1 MKKGTKM
8 ADSKP
13 ETVQEYQKWLCEVR
27 GVEKASMG
35 RTYYESVSNKIFIEF
50 RNSDFWAQL
59 PTQLERLDQKYFL
72 EKGYHLL
79 TSTSRPDVKI
89 KPFESFCSKTFRKN
103 IIENSNWPNE
113 PEGGWL
119 LPDNWYARINDI
131 IRTMFI
137 VKYLDGVTFF
147 VENVGSILSEFGM
160 VSKVDFEAREEGY
173 YAAHLYTEYECEI
186 PKENWDTRKIKVE
199 IEMQITTQLQ
209 EVIKNLLHKYYEAKR
224 IRTKPPPQKWQ
235 WNYRSEEF
243 ATNYLGHILHYVEG
257 MIMDIRE
264 KQKEK
269 LP

>member
-1 MKKGTKM
+1 MG
-8 ADSKP
+8 DSKP
-13 ETVQEYQKWLCEVR
+13 ETVDEYRKWFCEVR
-27 GVEKASMG
+27 GVEKTSMG
-35 RTYYESVSNKIFIEF
+35 LIYYESVSNKIFIEF
-50 RNSDFWAQL
+50 QNSDFWQQL
-59 PTQLERLDQKYFL
+59 PTRLERLDQKYFL
-72 EKGYHLL
+72 ETRYHLL
-79 TSTSRPDVKI
+79 TSTGRPDLKI
-89 KPFESFCSKTFRKN
+89 KPFESFFDKTFRKN

-119 LPDNWYARINDI
+119 VPGNWYTRINDI
-131 IRTMFI
+131 VRTMFV

-147 VENVGSILSEFGM
+147 VENLSSILSEFGM

-186 PKENWDTRKIKVE
+186 PRENWDTRKIAAE

-209 EVIKNLLHKYYEAKR
+209 EVIKNLLHTYYEAKR
-224 IRTKPPPQKWQ
+224 IRTKAPMQKWQ
-235 WNYRSEEF
+235 WNYKSEEF

-269 LP
+269 LT